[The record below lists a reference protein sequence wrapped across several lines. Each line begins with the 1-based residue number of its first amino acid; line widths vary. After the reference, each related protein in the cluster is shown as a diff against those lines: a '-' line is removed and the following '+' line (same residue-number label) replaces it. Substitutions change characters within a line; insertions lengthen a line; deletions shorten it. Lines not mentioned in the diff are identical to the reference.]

1 MEAEDPFF
9 NMTMSD
15 VEGLI
20 ATTVLVMLGHC
31 PVSLKISNSCDED
44 I

>member
-1 MEAEDPFF
+1 METEDPFF

-15 VEGLI
+15 VQGLI
-20 ATTVLVMLGHC
+20 ATAVLFMLGHC
-31 PVSLKISNSCDED
+31 PVSLKISNSCDKD